1 MEVHAVGRKVALLC
15 NDKINVTENTRT
27 GIPACVGTAVSYK
40 YLYLIFAV
48 VELSCQVNLKSA
60 VTVLVFACGFAVY
73 INGAIHI
80 NALKIKAYALIA
92 YLTEIIFLH
101 ITSERSFVKILC
113 IADKPVMRNVNRL
126 IICVPI
132 VFKAVVRFCLCK
144 APVVIKKRLHILSI
158 YLNTEREVYPLLRH
172 IHCYTPF

>member
-1 MEVHAVGRKVALLC
+1 MKIHAVGRKVALLC
-15 NDKINVTENTRT
+15 NDKINITENACT
-27 GIPACVGTAVSYK
+27 GIPACVWTAVSYK

-48 VELSCQVNLKSA
+48 VKLTCQVYFKSV
-60 VTVLVFACGFAVY
+60 VTVLVFAGNLAVC

-80 NALKIKAYALIA
+80 NALKVKAYALIA

-101 ITSERSFVKILC
+101 IASERGFVKILC
-113 IADKPVMRNVNRL
+113 IVDKPVMRNVNGF

-144 APVVIKKRLHILSI
+144 APTVIK
-158 YLNTEREVYPLLRH
+158 
-172 IHCYTPF
+172 